1 MLNTANT
8 GKHSY
13 PNIEVIKRVI
23 KSPNKVAY
31 STSTHCSYRVELTC
45 FIGYMSPRTLSGI
58 MLGAGVNKGTP
69 CEETWG

>member
-13 PNIEVIKRVI
+13 PNIEVIKRVM

-31 STSTHCSYRVELTC
+31 STSTHCSKKKKKKKKKKKIYYDR
-45 FIGYMSPRTLSGI
+45 
-58 MLGAGVNKGTP
+58 
-69 CEETWG
+69 